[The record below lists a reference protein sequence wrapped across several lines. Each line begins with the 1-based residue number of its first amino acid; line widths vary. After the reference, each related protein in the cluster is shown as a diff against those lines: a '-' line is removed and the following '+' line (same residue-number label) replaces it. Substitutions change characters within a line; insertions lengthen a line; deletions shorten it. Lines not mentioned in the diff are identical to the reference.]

1 MLVHKQASLRAGLF
15 TLSII
20 YDIIVLT
27 TTKGTEMDSNKI
39 IVHAITVE
47 ALQDMVDYMEETPVS
62 LTEVEVDE
70 LTDLLQ
76 DAITDVVADFINHR
90 NS

>member
-1 MLVHKQASLRAGLF
+1 
-15 TLSII
+15 
-20 YDIIVLT
+20 
-27 TTKGTEMDSNKI
+27 MDSNKI

-62 LTEVEVDE
+62 LTAVEVNE

-90 NS
+90 N

>member
-1 MLVHKQASLRAGLF
+1 
-15 TLSII
+15 
-20 YDIIVLT
+20 
-27 TTKGTEMDSNKI
+27 MDSNKI

>member
-1 MLVHKQASLRAGLF
+1 
-15 TLSII
+15 
-20 YDIIVLT
+20 
-27 TTKGTEMDSNKI
+27 MDSNKI

-62 LTEVEVDE
+62 LTEVEVNE

-76 DAITDVVADFINHR
+76 DAITDVVSDFINHR
-90 NS
+90 N

>member
-1 MLVHKQASLRAGLF
+1 
-15 TLSII
+15 
-20 YDIIVLT
+20 
-27 TTKGTEMDSNKI
+27 MDSNKI

-62 LTEVEVDE
+62 LTEVEVEE

-90 NS
+90 N

>member
-1 MLVHKQASLRAGLF
+1 
-15 TLSII
+15 
-20 YDIIVLT
+20 
-27 TTKGTEMDSNKI
+27 MDSNKI

-90 NS
+90 N